1 MASAIYTNEKDQNW
15 ADGTTVYWFELNGH
29 DDATGVE
36 FEDDVF
42 GVVESDEPAVIVDY
56 DGFPVN
62 TCDHEGMA
70 AQRLCVVTDAMREE

>member
-1 MASAIYTNEKDQNW
+1 MATAIYTNEKDQNR
-15 ADGTTVYWFELNGH
+15 AGGTTVYWFELSGR

-42 GVVESDEPAVIVDY
+42 GVIENEVVSQLVDA
-56 DGFPVN
+56 DGCPVN
-62 TCDHEGMA
+62 TGDHEGMA

>member
-1 MASAIYTNEKDQNW
+1 MANAIYTNEKDQNR

-29 DDATGVE
+29 DDATGVK

-42 GVVESDEPAVIVDY
+42 GVIENEVVSQLVDA
-56 DGFPVN
+56 DGCPVD
-62 TCDHEGMA
+62 TGYHEGMA